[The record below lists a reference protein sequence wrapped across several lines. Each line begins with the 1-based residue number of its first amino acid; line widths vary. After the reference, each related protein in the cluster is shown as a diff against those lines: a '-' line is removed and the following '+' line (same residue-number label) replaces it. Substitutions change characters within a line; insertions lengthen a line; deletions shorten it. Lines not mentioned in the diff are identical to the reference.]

1 MRKQLRSQGF
11 ALPTVIISSVVLFA
25 VLVAA
30 LGAVASIGVALRTQY
45 YEALASDAS
54 ESGAVRAAGCIR
66 NGTYAI
72 NTPITPATD
81 CLGAVVTGQSLY
93 EINSSAYRTTYV
105 AKISSSVG
113 QTQTVDIQG
122 SLQRVRAST
131 SVVFATNINSRKLK
145 VAMILDPNGDR
156 VSQRFWYFG
165 DRVMFDFGTGG
176 NTLPTI
182 SRNAASS
189 TPPPL
194 ANEGTTVVTDAAG
207 NLQFWSN
214 GMTIWNKSGNIMQ
227 NGSGLSGGSSST
239 QAVAS
244 FPLNSSRTM
253 YAVISN
259 SGQAEN
265 GVGQLYLSIVDLT
278 LNSGDGAVTSLNQ
291 PLGSGKYADEGLG
304 AMPNSDGTGYYVFA
318 YDSTTAKIT
327 SFLIKTDGSV
337 QGPFITSLSPAPLI
351 CQAFT
356 YVGSNNLTGYG
367 AFNFTK
373 GYDKLLLLVG
383 ARKCSGTNTGT
394 AYVFGTNLNTG
405 ALTLQAS
412 WTTNAVGN
420 GGSGYTADFSPG
432 EKYVYVSS
440 IYPGNLTRY
449 NIQDLSSVPST
460 EWTIGG
466 VTNDTDPALVLNS
479 GGQVRRGPDGRMYL
493 SDRAR
498 YSTASTP
505 CYVSYINN
513 PDAPTNSV
521 ADIGL
526 NIDGLTMP
534 TGTCSIWGLPQMAT
548 VFKPQEIFY

>member
-1 MRKQLRSQGF
+1 MRYRLRSQGF
-11 ALPTVIISSVVLFA
+11 ALPTVVVTSVVLFA

-30 LGAVASIGVALRTQY
+30 VGSVASITVSLNTQY
-45 YEALASDAS
+45 FESLSADAA
-54 ESGAVRAAGCIR
+54 ESGAVRAANCISH
-66 NGTYAI
+66 GTY
-72 NTPITPATD
+72 TVGKVITPATD
-81 CLGAVVTGQSLY
+81 CLGNIVSGQSLY
-93 EINSSAYRTTYV
+93 ELATPTYRSTYSAVV
-105 AKISSSVG
+105 ATLSG
-113 QTQTVDIQG
+113 QTQIVNVQG
-122 SLQRVRAST
+122 SLQQVRSSGA
-131 SVVFATNINSRKLK
+131 VFSSNVSSRKLK
-145 VAMILDPNGDR
+145 VSLTLDPNGDR
-156 VSQRFWYFG
+156 ASQRYWYFG
-165 DRVMFDFGTGG
+165 NRIIFDFGTYG
-176 NTLPTI
+176 TSLPTI
-182 SRNAASS
+182 TANTASS
-189 TPPPL
+189 SPAPAAL
-194 ANEGTTVVTDAAG
+194 EGATVVSDSAG

-214 GMTIWNKSGNIMQ
+214 GMTIWNRSGNVMQ
-227 NGSGLSGGSSST
+227 NGSGLDGAPSAT

-244 FPLNSSRTM
+244 FPMNNSRTK
-253 YAVISN
+253 YGVVSN
-259 SGQAEN
+259 SGQAET

-278 LNSGDGAVTSLNQ
+278 LNGGDGAVTTLNQ

-318 YDSTTAKIT
+318 YDSTMANIT

-337 QGPFITSLSPAPLI
+337 QGPFTTSLNPAPLI
-351 CQAFT
+351 CKPFT
-356 YVGSNNLTGYG
+356 YVSSNNTTGYG

-373 GYDKLLLLVG
+373 SYSSMLLLVG
-383 ARKCSGTNTGT
+383 ARACTNANTGT
-394 AYVFGTNLNTG
+394 AYMFGTNLNTG

-420 GGSGYTADFSPG
+420 GGSGYSADFSPN
-432 EKYVYVSS
+432 ENYVYVSS

-449 NIQDLSSVPST
+449 NIQNPNNVAST

-466 VTNDTDPALVLNS
+466 VTNETNPALIQNS

-498 YSTASTP
+498 YATSSTP

-513 PDAPTNSV
+513 PDAPTNNV